1 MVVKYVRALLASL
14 LMAGGVSG
22 VATAAAADL
31 SQIDPAVLAVAQS
44 YFDALQAGDGNALLS
59 LFAGDERARNKAQ
72 LSDPDYSQ
80 FLVDRYRDARFE
92 VSDGGVRNGV
102 SYVDVRI
109 WISDTESF
117 NERLIIGSSGDPA
130 DTSTLHIVARKE
142 LEGQ

>member
-1 MVVKYVRALLASL
+1 MVLKYIRALLATL
-14 LMAGGVSG
+14 LVAGGVSG
-22 VATAAAADL
+22 ATATAADV
-31 SQIDPAVLAVAQS
+31 SQIDPAALAVAQS

-59 LFAGDERARNKAQ
+59 LFAGDERSRSEVQ

-80 FLVDRYRDARFE
+80 FLVDRYRNARFE

-102 SYVDVRI
+102 SFVDVTI

-117 NERLIIGSSGDPA
+117 KERLILGSAGDPA
-130 DTSTLHIVARKE
+130 DASSLHIVARKE